1 MILTQLRMK
10 ERSFKYI
17 RNMYKK
23 STIGV
28 LLNHAKTWLAFWNI
42 FLLLNFSLLNEK
54 IWRKMTNF
62 VVAVMIETRT
72 EYIWNQHLKY

>member
-1 MILTQLRMK
+1 M
-10 ERSFKYI
+10 
-17 RNMYKK
+17 
-23 STIGV
+23 

-42 FLLLNFSLLNEK
+42 FLLLNFSLINE